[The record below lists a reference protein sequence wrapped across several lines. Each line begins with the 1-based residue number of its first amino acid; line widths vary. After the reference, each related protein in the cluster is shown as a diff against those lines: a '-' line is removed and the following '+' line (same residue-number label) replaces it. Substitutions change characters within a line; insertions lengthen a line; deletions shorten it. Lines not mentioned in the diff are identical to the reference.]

1 MRTSQYLLATT
12 REVPADAEIASH
24 RLMLRSGLIR
34 RLAAGLYTW
43 LPLGM
48 RVLRKAQ
55 DVVREEMER
64 AGALEVHM
72 PVVQPAELW
81 RETGRWEEYGAE
93 LLRLQD
99 RHGRDFCLGPTHEEV
114 ITDLVKREVSSY
126 RQLPINLYQVQTKF
140 RDEIRPRFGVMRA
153 REFLMKDAY
162 SFHRSADCLGETYE
176 KMRDA
181 YQRIFSRFGLEFRMV
196 AADSGSI
203 GGRISH
209 EFHVLA
215 DSGED
220 AIAFSEG
227 GDYAANL
234 ELAAIEPSPDER
246 PAAAAAR
253 ERVATEDRQSIRE
266 VSEFLQVPPERM
278 VKMLIV
284 EGRDGAL
291 IALALRGDHELNPL
305 KAAAQDEVAT
315 PLCLADEQRIRQELK
330 LAPGSIGP
338 VGLKIPVIA
347 DHAAAGLAD
356 FICGANEDGTHL
368 TGVNWGR
375 DCQEPQRAD
384 LRNAQEGDPA
394 PGGQGPLHIQ
404 RGIEVGHIFQ
414 LGCKYSEAMGALV
427 QGEDGQLQPMWMGC
441 YGIGIGRAVAAA
453 IEQNH
458 DEAGICWPEPL
469 APFRAA
475 LVPLNQHRSQKVRE
489 TAERLYR
496 QLLEQG
502 VDVLLDD
509 REERPGIKFA
519 DMELV
524 GIPRLAIVGERGLG
538 KGVIECRRRGG
549 DTLELP
555 EAEAAAFLA
564 GE

>member
-12 REVPADAEIASH
+12 REAPADAETASH
-24 RLMLRSGLIR
+24 RLMLRGGLIR

-48 RVLRKAQ
+48 KVLRKAEQ
-55 DVVREEMER
+55 VVREEMKH

-72 PVVQPAELW
+72 PMVQPAELW
-81 RETGRWEEYGAE
+81 QESGRWEEYGPE

-126 RQLPINLYQVQTKF
+126 RQLPLNLYQLQTKF

-162 SFHRSADCLGETYE
+162 SFHRDAKCLAETYE
-176 KMRDA
+176 KMRAA
-181 YQRIFSRFGLEFRMV
+181 YQRIFSRFGLDFRMV

-215 DSGED
+215 ESGED

-234 ELAAIEPSPDER
+234 ELTALQPPGRER
-246 PAAAAAR
+246 PPPAATPG
-253 ERVATEDRQSIRE
+253 RVATDDKCSIQE
-266 VSEFLQVPPERM
+266 VAKLLQVPPANTI
-278 VKMLIV
+278 KILIA
-284 EGRDGAL
+284 EGKDGGLA
-291 IALALRGDHELNPL
+291 ALALRGDHELNPL
-305 KAAAQDEVAT
+305 KAAVQEEVAT
-315 PLCLADEQRIRQELK
+315 PFRLADEKRIRKELG
-330 LAPGSIGP
+330 LSPGSLGP
-338 VGLKIPVIA
+338 AGLAIPVIA
-347 DHAAAGLAD
+347 DYSAAHLAD
-356 FICGANEDGTHL
+356 FVCGANEEGVHL
-368 TGVNWGR
+368 TGINWGR
-375 DCQEPQRAD
+375 DCPEPAMAD
-384 LRNAQEGDPA
+384 LRNAEEGDPA
-394 PGGQGPLHIQ
+394 PDGKGLLRIQ

-414 LGCKYSEAMGALV
+414 LGCKYSEAMGAMM
-427 QGEDGQLQPMWMGC
+427 QAEDGQLQPLWMGC
-441 YGIGIGRAVAAA
+441 YGIGVGRAVAAA

-458 DEAGICWPEPL
+458 DAAGICWPEPL

-475 LVPLNQHRSQKVRE
+475 VVPLNQHRSQAVRE
-489 TAERLYR
+489 MAEKLYQ

-502 VDVLLDD
+502 EEVLLDD
-509 REERPGIKFA
+509 REERPGVKFA
-519 DMELV
+519 DMELI
-524 GIPRLAIVGERGLG
+524 GIPRIAVVGEKVLGRGM
-538 KGVIECRRRGG
+538 VECRQRGG
-549 DTLELP
+549 DTLELT
-555 EAEAAAFLA
+555 AEKALAFLA
-564 GE
+564 GK